1 MIARRRSV
9 RASGPAIGAPLAAL
23 VLAPSSPPAGR
34 GADAPPPGPAPAF
47 FSAAHPDHLLLVR
60 VYANAARDDEFV
72 EIGNPRPEPVD
83 MSGWSITDGEATA
96 TFPLDSILSGGGRLL
111 VARNATSYAEDT
123 LRAAD
128 FAFEAGAARRM
139 EGQVPRLAD
148 AGDEVLLRD
157 PNGTLVD
164 VYAWG
169 SSSYDGLGWVGRPAE
184 RMGRGE
190 IAVRRSDAREAWIDT
205 DAAAG
210 WEDLRHERLGQSA
223 FFPTAMTLHGPTTA
237 VLSPDEGDAPLI
249 RFLSSAQSTI
259 EVAVFTFTSERVA
272 SVLAAAADRGVHVRV
287 LLDGAPVGGI
297 ETAEHRVV
305 GGLLIAGVEVRWL
318 AGGPGHRQPRPP
330 SPRSCRPLP

>member
-1 MIARRRSV
+1 
-9 RASGPAIGAPLAAL
+9 
-23 VLAPSSPPAGR
+23 
-34 GADAPPPGPAPAF
+34 
-47 FSAAHPDHLLLVR
+47 
-60 VYANAARDDEFV
+60 
-72 EIGNPRPEPVD
+72 

-111 VARNATSYAEDT
+111 VARNAASFAEDT

-190 IAVRRSDAREAWIDT
+190 IAVRGSDGREAWLDT
-205 DAAAG
+205 HAAED

-223 FFPTAMTLHGPTTA
+223 FLPAEMTLHQRTTA
-237 VLSPDEGDAPLI
+237 VLS
-249 RFLSSAQSTI
+249 R
-259 EVAVFTFTSERVA
+259 EV
-272 SVLAAAADRGVHVRV
+272 
-287 LLDGAPVGGI
+287 
-297 ETAEHRVV
+297 
-305 GGLLIAGVEVRWL
+305 
-318 AGGPGHRQPRPP
+318 
-330 SPRSCRPLP
+330 